1 MDFTFDEVQDDLR
14 ALARKILDEQA
25 TPARLRELEAG
36 DDRVDRALW
45 KSFADADL
53 LGVSLPEP
61 WGGGGYGLLETAVL
75 LEEVGR
81 RVAPIPLLATVVLG
95 AMPVAELG
103 TDEQRERLL
112 PGVIAGDVF
121 LSAALDEPHGE
132 PLLPRATAER
142 DGDAWRLTGTKVAV
156 PWGRLASELVV
167 SARTSDGDT
176 GLFLVAGGER
186 RQAEGTN
193 LEPQCQ
199 LVLDGTPG
207 ERLGGHDAL
216 VWLLR
221 RAHAGIC
228 ATTVGVLDEA
238 VRITAAYISE
248 REQFGR
254 PIATFQAAANRAADA
269 FIDTYAASV
278 TTWSAVWRLSEGR
291 PADEQLAIAKFWCA
305 DGGHRVV
312 HAAQHLHGGMGVD
325 IDYPI
330 HRYLQWT
337 KALEHQLGGAT
348 ASLLRLGDLLCT
360 SS

>member
-1 MDFTFDEVQDDLR
+1 MDFSFDEVQEDLR
-14 ALARKILDEQA
+14 GLARRILAERA
-25 TPARLRELEAG
+25 TPARLKELEAG
-36 DDRVDRALW
+36 TDRVDRDLW
-45 KSFADADL
+45 AAFAAADL

-61 WGGGGYGLLETAVL
+61 WGGGYGLLETAVV

-103 TDEQRERLL
+103 TDAQRERLL
-112 PGVIAGDVF
+112 PGVVAGTTF
-121 LSAALDEPHGE
+121 LTAALNGS
-132 PLLPRATAER
+132 ATVE
-142 DGDAWRLTGTKVAV
+142 GDRLTGVFDAV
-156 PWGRLASELVV
+156 PWGVLADEVV
-167 SARTSDGDT
+167 VAVGDD
-176 GLFLVAGGER
+176 LWLVAGGER
-186 RQAEGTN
+186 QPAEATN
-193 LEPQCQ
+193 LEPQCR

-207 ERLGGHDAL
+207 ELLARGGRA
-216 VWLLR
+216 WLER
-221 RAHAGIC
+221 RGLAGIC
-228 ATTVGVLDEA
+228 ATSVGVLDEA
-238 VRITAAYISE
+238 VRITAAYVSE

-254 PIATFQAAANRAADA
+254 PIGSFQGVAIRAADA
-269 FIDTYAASV
+269 FVDSSAASV
-278 TTWSAVWRLSEGR
+278 TTWSAIWRLDEGR

-325 IDYPI
+325 TDYPI
-330 HRYLQWT
+330 HRYTQWA

>member
-1 MDFTFDEVQDDLR
+1 VDFTFDEVQEDLR
-14 ALARKILDEQA
+14 GLARKILDEQA
-25 TPARLRELEAG
+25 VPARLRELESGA
-36 DDRVDRALW
+36 DRVDRDLW
-45 KSFADADL
+45 AAFASADL
-53 LGVSLPEP
+53 LGVSLPER
-61 WGGGGYGLLETAVL
+61 WGGGGYGLMETAVL

-112 PGVIAGDVF
+112 PGVIAGDTF
-121 LSAALDEPHGE
+121 LTAALEEADGD
-132 PLLPRATAER
+132 PLLPRTTAER
-142 DGDAWRLTGTKVAV
+142 DGASWRLTGEKLAV
-156 PWGRLASELVV
+156 PWGRLADEVV
-167 SARTSDGDT
+167 VGARASDGTT
-176 GLFLVAGGER
+176 GLFLVREGER
-186 RQAEGTN
+186 QAAESTH
-193 LEPQCQ
+193 LEPQCR

-207 ERLGGHDAL
+207 ERLGGPDAL
-216 VWLLR
+216 PWLVR
-221 RAHAGIC
+221 RALAGVC

-238 VRITAAYISE
+238 VRITAAYVSE

-254 PIATFQAAANRAADA
+254 PIGAFQGVAIRAADA
-269 FIDTYAASV
+269 FIDSYAASV

-312 HAAQHLHGGMGVD
+312 HGAQHLHGGMGVD
-325 IDYPI
+325 VDYPI
-330 HRYLQWT
+330 HRYTQWA

-348 ASLLRLGDLLCT
+348 TSLLRLGDLLCT